1 MTVFRQHFDQGS
13 TADVQSKHTQE
24 TQRKQTKLMGEHIT
38 FYKKHTPKGKSANVR
53 KRPAKKRKKRKLL
66 NIFISSGTGS
76 HFKLKPSS
84 LALLI
89 VINKGSF

>member
-1 MTVFRQHFDQGS
+1 
-13 TADVQSKHTQE
+13 
-24 TQRKQTKLMGEHIT
+24 MGEHIT
-38 FYKKHTPKGKSANVR
+38 FYKKHPQKAKAQMSE
-53 KRPAKKRKKRKLL
+53 KDQPKKRKKWKLL

-84 LALLI
+84 LAVLI

>member
-38 FYKKHTPKGKSANVR
+38 FYKKHPQKAKAQMSEKDQPK
-53 KRPAKKRKKRKLL
+53 
-66 NIFISSGTGS
+66 NI
-76 HFKLKPSS
+76 K
-84 LALLI
+84 
-89 VINKGSF
+89 NENC